1 MLYNQL
7 IEEIIKRVEI
17 MDLCDKTRSD
27 LTFSE
32 MLGLWLEDF
41 EHDVLLSKGGKQP
54 LTEEFLANKAFDKKL
69 DEQGH

>member
-7 IEEIIKRVEI
+7 IEEIIKRVER
-17 MDLCDKTRSD
+17 CNRSETRSD

>member
-7 IEEIIKRVEI
+7 IEEIIKRVER
-17 MDLCDKTRSD
+17 CNRSETRSD

-69 DEQGH
+69 DEHGH